1 LPGQFGSRFYED
13 YVAKNILNEMGV
25 KFEKNYNKQLSDVHG
40 NATILKII

>member
-1 LPGQFGSRFYED
+1 
-13 YVAKNILNEMGV
+13 MGV